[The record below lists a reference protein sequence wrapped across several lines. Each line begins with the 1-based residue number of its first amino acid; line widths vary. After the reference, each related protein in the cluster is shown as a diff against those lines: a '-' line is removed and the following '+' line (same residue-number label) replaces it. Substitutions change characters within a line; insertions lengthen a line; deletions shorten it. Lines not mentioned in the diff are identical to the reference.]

1 MARNGKGGA
10 PKRRPAR
17 TLLTL
22 DVLLDVDDDTLD
34 VLVHFAH
41 HISRPDALH
50 IADALDRI
58 ARDVR
63 LAVADTIKD

>member
-10 PKRRPAR
+10 PKRRPTC

-22 DVLLDVDDDTLD
+22 QVVDVDDDTLD

-41 HISRPDALH
+41 HISRPDALY